1 MSGDR
6 VGDVVLVEDPGGSG
20 VSPERGVVLRAT
32 IDRPEARNAIS
43 PTVVEGLEAAVR
55 RATAVEARV
64 LVIRGAGGTFCA
76 GADLAWVLPTID
88 QPGAMSE
95 GGAFTS
101 VIRRLADVLDEM
113 EAARFASVAVVEG
126 FALAGGC
133 EILLACDV
141 VVADEAAR
149 IGDRHLE
156 LGLLPGAGG
165 SVRLHKALTPA
176 RSRWLLLSGEMITG
190 REAADW
196 GLVTRAVPRAEID
209 GVAEA
214 MIARLASRSGD
225 ALAGAKEM
233 IGAVRDI
240 PVTDGVLAERRI
252 FLDHMGKSED
262 VRTGLA
268 RFLQPKERNERH

>member
-1 MSGDR
+1 MPEVPVVSGER
-6 VGDVVLVEDPGGSG
+6 VGDVVLEESG
-20 VSPERGVVLRAT
+20 HLLRAT

-76 GADLAWVLPTID
+76 GADLAWVRATID

-133 EILLACDV
+133 ELLLACDV

-176 RSRWLLLSGEMITG
+176 RSRWLLLSGEMISG
-190 REAADW
+190 REAAEW
-196 GLVTRAVPRAEID
+196 GLVTRAVPRSEIEE
-209 GVAEA
+209 VAEA
-214 MIARLASRSGD
+214 MIGRLASRSGD
-225 ALAGAKEM
+225 ALAGAKQM

-252 FLDHMGKSED
+252 FLDYMGKSED

-268 RFLQPKERNERH
+268 RFLQPKER

>member
-1 MSGDR
+1 VSER
-6 VGDVVLVEDPGGSG
+6 IGDVVLVEDGP
-20 VSPERGVVLRAT
+20 VLRAT

-55 RATAVEARV
+55 RGREVDARV
-64 LVIRGAGGTFCA
+64 LVVRGAGGTFCA
-76 GADLAWVLPTID
+76 GADLAFVLSTID
-88 QPGAMSE
+88 RPGAMEE

-113 EAARFASVAVVEG
+113 EAAPFATVAVVDG

-133 EILLACDV
+133 ELLLACDV
-141 VVADEAAR
+141 VVADEDAR

-176 RSRWLLLSGEMITG
+176 RSRWLLLSGEMISG
-190 REAADW
+190 REAAEW
-196 GLVTRAVPRAEID
+196 GLVTRAVPRGELD

-225 ALAGAKEM
+225 ALSGVKEM
-233 IGAVRDI
+233 VGAVRDI
-240 PVTDGVLAERRI
+240 PVPDGVREERRI
-252 FLDHMGKSED
+252 FLDHMAKSED
-262 VRTGLA
+262 VRTALA
-268 RFLQPKERNERH
+268 RFLQPKER